1 MTMPTEASRGAV
13 VAGTDARPRLAF
25 LSDSQVEAIQG
36 TAFNILSNI
45 GVKIQHEDVLRIM
58 ADTPGITADAGSG
71 VIRMAQ
77 QLVLDSIA
85 QTPKSYSLYG
95 RDASRCVTYG
105 QGQLIFKN
113 TPGDPLWAEAETK
126 SWRWPSISDTRQG
139 IDLADAL
146 PNIDIVGGMA
156 HPAEI
161 PEPVRAIHLMAELVK
176 RTRKPV
182 RVWVPDR
189 HSARYIVEILRA
201 VAGGAE
207 ALRQRPITEHSL
219 EPISPL
225 RFGTGLDALLE
236 FVPAGLPIMVGP
248 IVQAMATGP
257 VTLVGTVAQTIAEN
271 LAALVII
278 QRLRPGHS
286 LCLAAACHI
295 LDPQTMNT
303 VYGGPEQGLLMAAT
317 TQVIKSFGL
326 PATANAGY
334 GDAKIPDAQA
344 GLEKGM
350 TLLMGALAGADS
362 FALMGVA
369 GTIGASLV
377 QLVIDDEMIGY
388 VRRLVRGMQVSP
400 EALAFEVL
408 QRVGIGGNFLTDEHT
423 LRHLRREFWI
433 PGLMD
438 RQNYTTWMAQGGK
451 TMLDR
456 AVEWRDRILREHT
469 PDWISE
475 ELQREIDRIVA
486 AAGRELR

>member
-1 MTMPTEASRGAV
+1 MIARDDVAAAQAEAHLG
-13 VAGTDARPRLAF
+13 LAF
-25 LSDSQVEAIQG
+25 LSDSQIEAIQG
-36 TAFNILSNI
+36 TAFNILSKI
-45 GVKIQHEDVLRIM
+45 GVKIQHDEVFRVM
-58 ADTPGITADAGSG
+58 ADTPGVTADAGNG
-71 VIRMAQ
+71 VIRMSQ
-77 QLVLDSIA
+77 QLVLDSIT

-95 RDASRCVTYG
+95 RDASRLVTYG

-113 TPGDPLWAEAETK
+113 TPGDPMWAEAEAR
-126 SWRWPSISDTRQG
+126 SWRWPSISDARQG

-189 HSARYIVEILRA
+189 PSARYIVEILKTT
-201 VAGGAE
+201 AGGAE
-207 ALRQRPITEHSL
+207 PLRRAPVTEHSL

-257 VTLVGTVAQTIAEN
+257 VTLTGTVAQTIAEN

-278 QRLRPGHS
+278 QRLRPGHP

-295 LDPQTMNT
+295 LDPRTMNT
-303 VYGGPEQGLLMAAT
+303 VYGGPEQGLLVAAT

-369 GTIGASLV
+369 GTLGASLV

-388 VRRLVRGMQVSP
+388 VRRLIRGMHVSP
-400 EALAFEVL
+400 ETLAFEVM

-423 LRHLRREFWI
+423 LRHLREEFWS

-451 TMLDR
+451 TMFDR
-456 AVEWRDRILREHT
+456 AVERRDRILREHT

-475 ELQREIDRIVA
+475 ELQQEINRIVTA
-486 AAGRELR
+486 ANRELLG